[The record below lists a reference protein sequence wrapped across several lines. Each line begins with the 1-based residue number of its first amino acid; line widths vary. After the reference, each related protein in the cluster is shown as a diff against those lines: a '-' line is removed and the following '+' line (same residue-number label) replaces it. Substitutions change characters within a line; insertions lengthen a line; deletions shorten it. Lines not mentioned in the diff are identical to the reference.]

1 MRVLVLTAVALRL
14 LGAGAPID
22 PRGPPALPG
31 SRQKAVL
38 RRQVSDEPSGALT
51 KMVIFAMGRF
61 WCAEPVF
68 ARLHGVISTEVG
80 YTGGWTT
87 DPTYK
92 EVLHPPEGQPS
103 GHAFAVRV
111 GYDPGHITLK
121 MLLEVFF
128 DAHGE
133 WPLIAG
139 WDVKILS
146 FCASERHPA
155 CAADATTINR
165 QGSDVGSQFRSAIFY
180 DPGDLEDKDTC
191 MEAMWEERPNNGR
204 HLVTAMEDRSV
215 FYRAEE

>member
-92 EVLHPPEGQPS
+92 EVYDPPGGQPS